1 MPNSPTLEVCCG
13 SLQSAINAVA
23 GGAERIELCSALEVD
38 GLTPSMEVLRELR
51 QRYPWL
57 RIHVLIRPRE
67 GDFVYTEAEV
77 AQMEREIHE
86 AVAAGATAIVCGALT
101 VDGEVDVPATRRLVE
116 AAEGLPFTFHRAFDV
131 VKDQVVAL
139 ETLKALGV
147 QRVLTSGGAATA
159 EAGIPVLRRLVEQA
173 KGEIII
179 LPGGGVNS
187 HNASRI
193 LTETGTTEIHGS
205 CSEVL
210 PDGQRLTNA
219 DEVAAVLEAINQL
232 TD

>member
-1 MPNSPTLEVCCG
+1 MDPVLEVCCG

-38 GLTPSMEVLRELR
+38 GLTPPVEVLRELR
-51 QRYPWL
+51 QQFPEL
-57 RIHVLIRPRE
+57 KIHVLIRPRE
-67 GDFVYTEAEV
+67 GNFVYTEAEV

-101 VDGEVDVPATRRLVE
+101 AEGEIDVPATKRLVE

-131 VKDQVVAL
+131 VKDQVAAL
-139 ETLKALGV
+139 ETLKALGI
-147 QRVLTSGGAATA
+147 QRVLTSGGAVTA
-159 EAGIPVLRRLVEQA
+159 EAGISMLRQLVNQA
-173 KGEIII
+173 HGEIII

-187 HNASRI
+187 LNACRI
-193 LTETGTTEIHGS
+193 LTETGATEIHGS
-205 CSEVL
+205 CSDVL
-210 PDGQRLTNA
+210 PDGSRLTNA

>member
-1 MPNSPTLEVCCG
+1 MPNSPILEVCCG
-13 SLQSAINAVA
+13 SLQSAVNAVA

-38 GLTPSMEVLRELR
+38 GLTPPVELLRELR
-51 QRYPWL
+51 QRFPL
-57 RIHVLIRPRE
+57 LKIHVLIRPRE
-67 GDFVYTEAEV
+67 GDFVYTETEV

-86 AVAAGATAIVCGALT
+86 AMAAGATAIVSGALT
-101 VDGEVDVPATRRLVE
+101 AEGEVDVPATKRLVE

-131 VKDQVVAL
+131 VKDQVAAL

-159 EAGIPVLRRLVEQA
+159 EEGIAVLRQLVTQA
-173 KGEIII
+173 GDSLTI
-179 LPGGGVNS
+179 LPGGGVNRR
-187 HNASRI
+187 NARRI
-193 LTETGTTEIHGS
+193 IKETGATEIHGS

-210 PDGQRLTNA
+210 PDGSRLTNA
-219 DEVAAVLEAINQL
+219 DEVAAVLEAINKL

>member
-1 MPNSPTLEVCCG
+1 MMMHKSPILEVCCG
-13 SLQSAINAVA
+13 SLQSALNAVA

-51 QRYPWL
+51 QRFPSL

-101 VDGEVDVPATRRLVE
+101 AEGEVDVPATKRLLE
-116 AAEGLPFTFHRAFDV
+116 AAEGVPFTFHRAFDV
-131 VKDQVVAL
+131 VKNQQAAL
-139 ETLKALGV
+139 ETLKALGI

-159 EAGIPVLRRLVEQA
+159 ETGIPVLRQLVA
-173 KGEIII
+173 LAHGEIII

-187 HNASRI
+187 RNARRI
-193 LTETGTTEIHGS
+193 LTETGATEIHGS
-205 CSEVL
+205 CSEVI
-210 PDGQRLTNA
+210 PDGSRQTSA
-219 DEVAAVLEAINQL
+219 AEVAAVLATI
-232 TD
+232 